1 MCLGIPAQVTSLG
14 DMASPMPMGTINM
27 RGDERECCFAY
38 VPEVEVGD
46 WVLIQNSFAMTIIDD
61 ESAQQSIQ
69 AIEDIGVLPEQDPQ

>member
-1 MCLGIPAQVTSLG
+1 MCLGIPAKVVELG

-27 RGDERECCFAY
+27 KGEDRPCCFAY

-61 ESAQQSIQ
+61 ESAQQSLD
-69 AIEDIGVLPEQDPQ
+69 AIDDLGVLPDEN